1 MLSLVGGRMTVA
13 SPSIA
18 PHAPTPIQRDTLPA
32 LAWCD
37 AFAVWLGQRAMLLA
51 LIWVFQSITSQPS
64 PQSILR
70 LWTLWDVRLYAEIA
84 RGGYQ
89 HPAQA
94 AFFPLFPL
102 LEHLLAPLT
111 GGNVE
116 VAGAIVANA
125 ASLGAF
131 LLLRL
136 LVERDLGLR
145 VARRTLLYLALFPTS
160 FFLADGYS
168 ESLFLFLA
176 VATFVALRQRRW
188 LLAGLLAALATL
200 TRVTG
205 LLLLLPLACAAVEAH
220 RASWRLYTARQR
232 LRAALTV
239 AVGVAAPVVAYAGL
253 QVALWLR
260 FGVWDAP
267 GRAEGVWG
275 RSLDWPWVG
284 LLRSLEMVAT
294 QWPSVA
300 GMDLAFAML
309 WLALACSM
317 LLPSRQPLP
326 AGYVAY
332 TWGSLLLVLSVPAHH
347 ADLSPLMS
355 ISRFLL
361 VVFPCFVRLAQ
372 WSTHARWVHGVLLA
386 ASVCQS
392 AALIWIFARGTF
404 VA

>member
-1 MLSLVGGRMTVA
+1 MTVA
-13 SPSIA
+13 PPSLAQAA
-18 PHAPTPIQRDTLPA
+18 PAVTPTPTQHDNSPARAWRDA
-32 LAWCD
+32 LA
-37 AFAVWLGQRAMLLA
+37 AWLGQRAMLLA
-51 LIWVFQSITSQPS
+51 VIWICQSLTSRAT
-64 PQSILR
+64 PQSIAQ

-102 LEHLLAPLT
+102 LEHLLAPLA

-116 VAGAIVANA
+116 VAGAIIANA

-131 LLLRL
+131 VLLRL
-136 LVERDLGLR
+136 LVGRELGLQ

-168 ESLFLFLA
+168 EPLFLLLSVA
-176 VATFVALRQRRW
+176 VFVALRGRRW
-188 LLAGLLAALATL
+188 LLVGLFAALATL

-205 LLLLLPLACAAVEAH
+205 LVLLLPLACAAFEAH
-220 RASWRLYTARQR
+220 RASWRRYTSRQR
-232 LRAALTV
+232 LRSAV
-239 AVGVAAPVVAYAGL
+239 AVGAAGAAPLVAYGGL
-253 QVALWLR
+253 QVALWWR

-267 GRAEGVWG
+267 GRAESVWG

-284 LLRSLEMVAT
+284 LLRSLEMVTT

-300 GMDLAFAML
+300 GMDLAFAVL
-309 WLALACSM
+309 WLALARSM

-326 AGYVAY
+326 VAYAAY
-332 TWGSLLLVLSVPAHH
+332 TWASLLLVLSVPAHH

-372 WSTHARWVHGVLLA
+372 WSTRSRWVHGVLLA

-392 AALIWIFARGTF
+392 VALIWIFARGTF